1 MHSNVNSIGVF
12 IIYLCCE
19 GIFALF
25 LFGYSK
31 QLCLTIVEY
40 ILNTN
45 KMKLSFKY
53 IAIILFFCIL
63 SFNESLFN
71 TGSRSDEKIEKIENL
86 FVQAQ
91 TLLVDQVKFDLK

>member
-1 MHSNVNSIGVF
+1 
-12 IIYLCCE
+12 
-19 GIFALF
+19 
-25 LFGYSK
+25 
-31 QLCLTIVEY
+31 
-40 ILNTN
+40 
-45 KMKLSFKY
+45 MKLSFKY